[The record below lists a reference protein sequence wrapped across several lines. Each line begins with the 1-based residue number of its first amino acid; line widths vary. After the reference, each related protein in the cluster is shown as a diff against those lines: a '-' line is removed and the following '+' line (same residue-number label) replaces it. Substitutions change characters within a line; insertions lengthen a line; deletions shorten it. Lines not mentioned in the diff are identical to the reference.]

1 VAGKVGQKVTDTRRN
16 VAGEHPGVG
25 YMEEGNEGEAF
36 PRGFTMREFFRQAVW
51 SPGADAQR
59 REEEEIT
66 EENVY
71 DSYDETIPFFP
82 DQILIEGFFC
92 VLVLL
97 IVTALSYV
105 APAPLSEPA
114 DTATITYVPRPE
126 WFFFFYE
133 QMLMFF
139 PGYALISLGAV
150 VVPTIFIV
158 LLYAVPWLDRQPSH
172 GTLRRP
178 FATVV
183 GLLVVVVV
191 LLNMLLA
198 ISRVVN
204 FPSG

>member
-1 VAGKVGQKVTDTRRN
+1 MTDTRRN

-25 YMEEGNEGEAF
+25 HMEEGKGGEAF
-36 PRGFTMREFFRQAVW
+36 PRGVTVREFFRQAVW

-59 REEEEIT
+59 GEEEEIT

-82 DQILIEGFFC
+82 DQILIEGYFC
-92 VLVLL
+92 VLLLL
-97 IVTALSYV
+97 IVTALSYL

-114 DTATITYVPRPE
+114 NTATITYVPRPE

-139 PGYALISLGAV
+139 PGYALISFGAV
-150 VVPTIFIV
+150 VVPTIFVV
-158 LLYAVPWLDRQPSH
+158 LLYAVPWLDRQPGH
-172 GTLRRP
+172 DTRRRP

-191 LLNMLLA
+191 VLNMMLA
-198 ISRVVN
+198 ISRVMN
-204 FPSG
+204 FPGG

>member
-1 VAGKVGQKVTDTRRN
+1 MTDTRRN

-25 YMEEGNEGEAF
+25 HIEEGSGKEAF
-36 PRGFTMREFFRQAVW
+36 PPGFTLREFFRQAVW
-51 SPGADAQR
+51 NPAADAQR
-59 REEEEIT
+59 GEDEEIT

-82 DQILIEGFFC
+82 DQILIEGYFC
-92 VLVLL
+92 VLLLL
-97 IVTALSYV
+97 IVTALSYL

-114 DTATITYVPRPE
+114 NTATVTYVPRPE

-139 PGYALISLGAV
+139 PGYALIAFGAV
-150 VVPTIFIV
+150 VVPTIFVV
-158 LLYAVPWLDRQPSH
+158 LLYAVPWLDRQPAH
-172 GTLRRP
+172 DTRRRP

-191 LLNMLLA
+191 VLNMMLA
-198 ISRVVN
+198 ISRIMN
-204 FPSG
+204 FPGG